1 MERANVNDILLKFGK
16 EYVIGFLVCMI
27 HLLMK
32 EKGNSDLIYYI
43 QEYEKLTGEAVPTE
57 DLA

>member
-1 MERANVNDILLKFGK
+1 MERANVNDLLLKFGK

-27 HLLMK
+27 HLLLQ
-32 EKGNSDLIYYI
+32 EKSNSDLTYYI
-43 QEYEKLTGEAVPTE
+43 QEYERITGEAVPMD

>member
-1 MERANVNDILLKFGK
+1 MKRPNIDDLVSKFGK

-27 HLLMK
+27 HLLTK
-32 EKGNSDLIYYI
+32 DRGNSDFTYYI
-43 QEYEKLTGEAVPTE
+43 QEYERLTGESVPTE

>member
-1 MERANVNDILLKFGK
+1 MERANVNNLLLKFGK

-27 HLLMK
+27 HLLLQ
-32 EKGNSDLIYYI
+32 EKGNSELTYYI
-43 QEYEKLTGEAVPTE
+43 QEYESITGEAVPIE

>member
-1 MERANVNDILLKFGK
+1 MERVNVNDLLLKFGK
-16 EYVIGFLVCMI
+16 EYVIGFLVCTV

-32 EKGNSDLIYYI
+32 EKGNSDLTYYI
-43 QEYEKLTGEAVPTE
+43 QEYERITGEAVPIE